1 MAKIQIFRIRL
12 RLRFRI
18 NTHNKRDPFERWVFG
33 STLGVALNTKSERMA
48 GEKRLIRT
56 RNIGFMAHIDA
67 GKTTVTERVL
77 FYTKKIHRMGEVHD
91 GTAVMD
97 WMPQEQE
104 RGITI
109 TSAVTTVEW
118 KGRTTHIID
127 TPGHVDFTIEVER
140 SLRVLDGVIAIF
152 SAVEG
157 VEPQSETVWHQAD
170 KYGVPKLAFIN
181 KMDRVGADFFA
192 TVRMMIGRLGTNPL
206 VVQVPMGREDQFIGV
221 IDLIRMKGIVWDEHS
236 LGVEYKEISIP
247 PELGDEVTLHRSKLI
262 ESLAEL
268 DDHLTEK
275 YLNGEEI
282 SESEMKGVLR
292 KATIS
297 LKAVPVLCGAALR
310 NQGIQPLIDAIV
322 DYLPSPLDVPPVE
335 GTNPITGE
343 KVIRMAKDEELFTAL
358 AFKIMMDEGRKLVY
372 IRIYSGVLKV
382 GTEVYNPRLKKGEKI
397 SRIFQMHAHQRNRVE
412 EAKTGEIVAV
422 MGLKETT
429 TGDTLCDRGHPILLE
444 PIDFYRPVMSVAVE
458 PKTNQD
464 QERLTESLEK
474 LSEED
479 PTFHV
484 RFDEDTGQTIISG
497 MGELHL
503 DVLVNRLLAEYHV
516 GVNVGRPQVMY
527 RETVEKEVEASA
539 RFMKEMEEVKHFA
552 EVFLRI
558 SPNGRGKG
566 IEFHSEIQERALPP
580 GGLLSVEEGV
590 REASTGGVIMGYPL
604 TDLRVTL
611 IKANVDPDHPS
622 LLALKIATSN
632 ALREGCR
639 KAQPVLLEPMMEVNI
654 IVPEEF
660 MGEVVGDLK
669 ARKSSVEAITPKGK
683 VTLIKAISPLTR
695 MFGYST
701 DLRSLTQ
708 GRGTFTMQFSRY
720 DKAIS

>member
-1 MAKIQIFRIRL
+1 
-12 RLRFRI
+12 
-18 NTHNKRDPFERWVFG
+18 
-33 STLGVALNTKSERMA
+33 MA
-48 GEKRLIRT
+48 GEKRLART

-77 FYTKKIHRMGEVHD
+77 FYTKKIHRMGEVDD

-97 WMPQEQE
+97 WMQQEQE

-118 KGRTTHIID
+118 KGSIIHIID

-140 SLRVLDGVIAIF
+140 SLRVLDGAIGIF

-170 KYGVPKLAFIN
+170 KYRVPKLAFVN
-181 KMDRVGADFFA
+181 KIDRIGADFFL
-192 TVRMMIGRLGTNPL
+192 TVKMIVERLGANPL
-206 VVQVPMGREDQFIGV
+206 ILQIPIGMEDRFIGV
-221 IDLIRMKGIVWDEHS
+221 VDLIRMKGIVWDEHN
-236 LGVEYKEISIP
+236 LGVEFREVSIP
-247 PELGDEVTLHRSKLI
+247 QELREEAIIYRSKLI

-268 DDHLTEK
+268 DDHLMEK

-282 SESEMKGVLR
+282 SESELKAALR

-297 LKAVPVLCGAALR
+297 MKAVPVLCGAALR

-322 DYLPSPLDVPPVE
+322 DYLPSPLDIPPVE
-335 GTNPITGE
+335 GTSPLTGE
-343 KVIRMAKDEELFTAL
+343 RERRVAKDEEPFTAL
-358 AFKIMMDEGRKLVY
+358 AFKVIMDEGRKLIY
-372 IRIYSGVLKV
+372 IRIYSGVFKV
-382 GTEVYNPRLKKGEKI
+382 GMEVYNPRLKRSEKI

-412 EAKTGEIVAV
+412 EVKTGEIVAV

-429 TGDTLCDRGHPILLE
+429 TGDTLCDRDHPILLE
-444 PIDFYRPVMSVAVE
+444 PIDFYKPVMSVAVE
-458 PKTNQD
+458 PRTNRD
-464 QERLTESLEK
+464 QEKLSESLEK

-484 RFDEDTGQTIISG
+484 KFDEDTGQTIISG

-503 DVLVNRLLAEYHV
+503 DVLVNRLLTEYHL
-516 GVNVGRPQVMY
+516 GVNVGRPQVVY
-527 RETVEKEVEASA
+527 RETVAKEAEASA
-539 RFMKEMEEVKHFA
+539 KFMKEMDEVKHFA

-566 IEFHSEIQERALPP
+566 IDFYSEVPAGTLTPEGI
-580 GGLLSVEEGV
+580 SSIEEGV
-590 REASTGGVIMGYPL
+590 REASTVGVVMGYPM

-611 IKANVDPDHPS
+611 LKAHTDEDHPS
-622 LLALKIATSN
+622 QIALKIASFN

-639 KAQPVLLEPMMEVNI
+639 KAQPVLMEPMMEVNI
-654 IVPEEF
+654 IISEEF

-669 ARKSSVEAITPKGK
+669 ARKSSVEAITLKGK
-683 VTLIKAISPLTR
+683 ITLIKAISPLTR

-708 GRGTFTMQFSRY
+708 GRGTFSMQFSHY
-720 DKAIS
+720 DKVIS

>member
-1 MAKIQIFRIRL
+1 
-12 RLRFRI
+12 
-18 NTHNKRDPFERWVFG
+18 
-33 STLGVALNTKSERMA
+33 
-48 GEKRLIRT
+48 
-56 RNIGFMAHIDA
+56 
-67 GKTTVTERVL
+67 
-77 FYTKKIHRMGEVHD
+77 
-91 GTAVMD
+91 
-97 WMPQEQE
+97 
-104 RGITI
+104 
-109 TSAVTTVEW
+109 
-118 KGRTTHIID
+118 
-127 TPGHVDFTIEVER
+127 
-140 SLRVLDGVIAIF
+140 
-152 SAVEG
+152 
-157 VEPQSETVWHQAD
+157 
-170 KYGVPKLAFIN
+170 
-181 KMDRVGADFFA
+181 
-192 TVRMMIGRLGTNPL
+192 
-206 VVQVPMGREDQFIGV
+206 
-221 IDLIRMKGIVWDEHS
+221 
-236 LGVEYKEISIP
+236 
-247 PELGDEVTLHRSKLI
+247 
-262 ESLAEL
+262 
-268 DDHLTEK
+268 
-275 YLNGEEI
+275 
-282 SESEMKGVLR
+282 
-292 KATIS
+292 
-297 LKAVPVLCGAALR
+297 
-310 NQGIQPLIDAIV
+310 
-322 DYLPSPLDVPPVE
+322 
-335 GTNPITGE
+335 
-343 KVIRMAKDEELFTAL
+343 MAKDEELFTAL

-372 IRIYSGVLKV
+372 IRIYSAVLKV

-484 RFDEDTGQTIISG
+484 SFDEDTGQTIISG

-516 GVNVGRPQVMY
+516 GVNVGRPQVVY

-566 IEFHSEIQERALPP
+566 IEFHSEVQERALPS

-622 LLALKIATSN
+622 LLALKIAASN

-660 MGEVVGDLK
+660 MCEVVGDLK
-669 ARKSSVEAITPKGK
+669 ARKSSVEAITPKGR
-683 VTLIKAISPLTR
+683 VTLIRAISPLTR

-708 GRGTFTMQFSRY
+708 GRGTFTMQFSHY
-720 DKAIS
+720 DKATS

>member
-1 MAKIQIFRIRL
+1 
-12 RLRFRI
+12 
-18 NTHNKRDPFERWVFG
+18 
-33 STLGVALNTKSERMA
+33 MA
-48 GEKRLIRT
+48 GEKRLART

-77 FYTKKIHRMGEVHD
+77 FYAKKTHRMGEVDD
-91 GTAVMD
+91 GTATMD
-97 WMPQEQE
+97 WMLQEQQ

-118 KGRTTHIID
+118 KRNTIHIID

-140 SLRVLDGVIAIF
+140 SLRVLDGTIAIF

-170 KYGVPKLAFIN
+170 KYRVPKMAFVN
-181 KMDRVGADFFA
+181 KLDRIGSDFFG
-192 TVRMMIGRLGTNPL
+192 TVKMMAERLGAHPL
-206 VVQVPMGREDQFIGV
+206 ILQIPIGSEDRFIGV
-221 IDLIRMKGIVWDEHS
+221 VDLIQSKGIVWDEHS
-236 LGVEYKEISIP
+236 LGVEFREISIP
-247 PELGDEVTLHRSKLI
+247 KDMEKEAVLYRSRLI
-262 ESLAEL
+262 ESIAEL
-268 DDHLTEK
+268 DENLTEK
-275 YLNGEEI
+275 YLNGDQI
-282 SESEMKGVLR
+282 SESQLKEALR

-297 LKAVPVLCGAALR
+297 MRAVPVLCGAALR
-310 NQGIQPLIDAIV
+310 NQGIQPLMEAIV
-322 DYLPSPLDVPPVE
+322 DYLPSPLDIPPVE
-335 GTNPITGE
+335 GTNPVTGE
-343 KVIRMAKDEELFTAL
+343 REIRMAKDEESFAAL
-358 AFKIMMDEGRKLVY
+358 AFKVMMDEGRKLVY

-382 GTEVYNPRLKKGEKI
+382 GAEVHNPRLKRGEKI
-397 SRIFQMHAHQRNRVE
+397 SRIFQMHAHQRTRVE
-412 EAKTGEIVAV
+412 EAKAGELVAV

-429 TGDTLCDRGHPILLE
+429 TGDTLCDRNRPILLE
-444 PIDFYRPVMSVAVE
+444 PIDFYKPVMSIAVE
-458 PKTNQD
+458 PKTSKD
-464 QERLTESLEK
+464 QEKLTESLEK

-479 PTFHV
+479 PTFQV
-484 RFDEDTGQTIISG
+484 RLDEDTGQTILSG

-503 DVLVNRLLAEYHV
+503 DVLVNRLLTEYHLE
-516 GVNVGRPQVMY
+516 VNVGRPQVVY
-527 RETVEKEVEASA
+527 RETIEKEVEATA
-539 RFMKEMEEVKHFA
+539 KFMKEMDEVKHFG

-566 IEFHSEIQERALPP
+566 IEFHSEVPEGTLPAE
-580 GGLLSVEEGV
+580 GLFSIEEGI
-590 REASTGGVIMGYPL
+590 RESSTVGVILGYPM

-611 IKANVDPDHPS
+611 LKANIDPVHPS
-622 LLALKIATSN
+622 PLALKIASSN

-639 KAQPVLLEPMMEVNI
+639 KAQPVLMEPMMEVDI

-683 VTLIKAISPLTR
+683 VSMISAISPLTR

-708 GRGTFTMQFSRY
+708 GRGTFSMQFSRY
-720 DKAIS
+720 DKVIS

>member
-1 MAKIQIFRIRL
+1 
-12 RLRFRI
+12 
-18 NTHNKRDPFERWVFG
+18 
-33 STLGVALNTKSERMA
+33 MA
-48 GEKRLIRT
+48 GEKRLART

-77 FYTKKIHRMGEVHD
+77 FYTKKTHRMGEVDD
-91 GTAVMD
+91 GTATMD
-97 WMPQEQE
+97 WMLQEQE

-109 TSAVTTVEW
+109 TSAVTAVEW
-118 KGRTTHIID
+118 KGNTLHIID

-140 SLRVLDGVIAIF
+140 SLRVLDGAIAIF

-170 KYGVPKLAFIN
+170 KYRVPKIAFVN
-181 KMDRVGADFFA
+181 KMDRIGSDFFG
-192 TVRMMIGRLGTNPL
+192 TVKMMVDRLGANPL
-206 VVQVPMGREDQFIGV
+206 ITQIPIGAEDRFIGV
-221 IDLIRMKGIVWDEHS
+221 IDLIRSRGIVWDEHS
-236 LGVEYKEISIP
+236 LGMEFKEVSLP
-247 PELGDEVTLHRSKLI
+247 KEMEEEASLYRSKLI
-262 ESLAEL
+262 ESIAEL
-268 DDHLTEK
+268 DEYLMDR

-282 SESEMKGVLR
+282 SESELKTALR

-297 LKAVPVLCGAALR
+297 MKAVPVLCGAALR

-322 DYLPSPLDVPPVE
+322 DYLPSPLEIPPVE

-343 KVIRMAKDEELFTAL
+343 REIRTAKDEEAFAAL
-358 AFKIMMDEGRKLVY
+358 AFKVMMDEGRKLVY

-382 GTEVYNPRLKKGEKI
+382 GTEIYNPRMKKGEKI
-397 SRIFQMHAHQRNRVE
+397 SRIFQMHAHQRTRVE

-429 TGDTLCDRGHPILLE
+429 TGDTLCDRRRPILLE
-444 PIDFYRPVMSVAVE
+444 PIDFYKPVMSVAVE
-458 PKTNQD
+458 PRTSRD
-464 QERLTESLEK
+464 QEKLTESLEK

-484 RFDEDTGQTIISG
+484 KLDEDTGQTIISG

-503 DVLVNRLLAEYHV
+503 DVLVNRLLTEYHLE
-516 GVNVGRPQVMY
+516 VNVGRPQVVY
-527 RETVEKEVEASA
+527 RETIEKEVEASA
-539 RFMKEMEEVKHFA
+539 KFMKEMEEVRHFA

-558 SPNGRGKG
+558 SPNRRGKG
-566 IEFHSEIQERALPP
+566 TEFHSEVPE
-580 GGLLSVEEGV
+580 GGLPAGGLIAVEEGI
-590 REASTGGVIMGYPL
+590 RESSTAGVILGYPM

-611 IKANVDPDHPS
+611 LKANVDPVHPS
-622 LLALKIATSN
+622 LLALKIASSN
-632 ALREGCR
+632 GLREGCR
-639 KAQPVLLEPMMEVNI
+639 KAQPVLMEPIMEVNI

-669 ARKSSVEAITPKGK
+669 ARKSSVEAITPKGR
-683 VTLIKAISPLTR
+683 VTMIQALSPLTR

-708 GRGTFTMQFSRY
+708 GRGTFSMQFSHY
-720 DKAIS
+720 DKMIS

>member
-1 MAKIQIFRIRL
+1 
-12 RLRFRI
+12 
-18 NTHNKRDPFERWVFG
+18 
-33 STLGVALNTKSERMA
+33 MA
-48 GEKRLIRT
+48 GEKRLVRT

-77 FYTKKIHRMGEVHD
+77 FYTKKTHRMGEVDD
-91 GTAVMD
+91 GTATMD
-97 WMPQEQE
+97 WMLQEQE

-109 TSAVTTVEW
+109 TSAVTAVEW
-118 KGRTTHIID
+118 KGNTLHIID

-140 SLRVLDGVIAIF
+140 SLRVLDGTIAIF

-170 KYGVPKLAFIN
+170 KYRVPKMAFIN
-181 KMDRVGADFFA
+181 KMDRIGSDFFG
-192 TVRMMIGRLGTNPL
+192 TVKMMVDRLGANPL
-206 VVQVPMGREDQFIGV
+206 ITQIPIGAEDRFIGV
-221 IDLIRMKGIVWDEHS
+221 IDLIRSRGIVWDEHS
-236 LGVEYKEISIP
+236 LGMEFKEVSLP
-247 PELGDEVTLHRSKLI
+247 KEMEEEASLYRSKLI
-262 ESLAEL
+262 ESIAEL
-268 DDHLTEK
+268 DEHLMDK

-282 SESEMKGVLR
+282 SESEMKAALR

-297 LKAVPVLCGAALR
+297 MKAVPVLCGAALR

-322 DYLPSPLDVPPVE
+322 DYLPSPLDIPPIE
-335 GTNPITGE
+335 GTHPITGE
-343 KVIRMAKDEELFTAL
+343 REIRTAKDEEPFSAL
-358 AFKIMMDEGRKLVY
+358 AFKVMMDEGRKLVY

-382 GTEVYNPRLKKGEKI
+382 GTEIYNPRLKKGEKI
-397 SRIFQMHAHQRNRVE
+397 SRIFQMHAHQRTRVE

-429 TGDTLCDRGHPILLE
+429 TGDTLCDRSRPILLE
-444 PIDFYRPVMSVAVE
+444 PIDFYKPVMSVAVE
-458 PKTNQD
+458 PRTSGD
-464 QERLTESLEK
+464 QEKLTESLEK

-484 RFDEDTGQTIISG
+484 KLDEDTGQTIISG

-503 DVLVNRLLAEYHV
+503 DVLVNRLLTEYHLK
-516 GVNVGRPQVMY
+516 VNVGRPQVVY
-527 RETVEKEVEASA
+527 RETIEKVVEASA

-558 SPNGRGKG
+558 SPNRRGKG
-566 IEFHSEIQERALPP
+566 TEFHSEVPEGSLPSES
-580 GGLLSVEEGV
+580 LLAVEEGI
-590 REASTGGVIMGYPL
+590 RESSTVGVILGYPM

-611 IKANVDPDHPS
+611 LKANADPVHPS
-622 LLALKIATSN
+622 LLALKIASSN

-639 KAQPVLLEPMMEVNI
+639 KAQPVLMEPMMEVNI
-654 IVPEEF
+654 IVPEDF

-669 ARKSSVEAITPKGK
+669 ARKSSVEAITPKGR
-683 VTLIKAISPLTR
+683 VTMIQALSPLTR

-708 GRGTFTMQFSRY
+708 GRGTFSMQFSHY
-720 DKAIS
+720 DKMIS

>member
-1 MAKIQIFRIRL
+1 
-12 RLRFRI
+12 
-18 NTHNKRDPFERWVFG
+18 
-33 STLGVALNTKSERMA
+33 MA

-77 FYTKKIHRMGEVHD
+77 FYTKKTHRMGEVDD
-91 GTAVMD
+91 GTAIMD
-97 WMPQEQE
+97 WMQQEQE

-118 KGRTTHIID
+118 KGNAIHIID

-140 SLRVLDGVIAIF
+140 SLRVLDGTIAIF

-157 VEPQSETVWHQAD
+157 VESQSETVWHQAD
-170 KYGVPKLAFIN
+170 KYRVPKMAFVN
-181 KMDRVGADFFA
+181 KMDRIGSNFFG
-192 TVRMMIGRLGTNPL
+192 TVKMMVDRLGANPL
-206 VVQVPMGREDQFIGV
+206 ITQIPIGVEDRFIGV
-221 IDLIRMKGIVWDEHS
+221 IDLIRWKGIVWDEHS
-236 LGVEYKEISIP
+236 LGTEFKEISIP
-247 PELGDEVTLHRSKLI
+247 KEMEQEAFLYRSKLI
-262 ESLAEL
+262 ESIVEL
-268 DDHLTEK
+268 DELLIEK
-275 YLNGEEI
+275 YLNGEEL
-282 SESEMKGVLR
+282 SESEMKAALR

-297 LKAVPVLCGAALR
+297 MKVVPVFCGAALR

-322 DYLPSPLDVPPVE
+322 DYLPSPLDIPPIE
-335 GTNPITGE
+335 GTNPVTEERETRI
-343 KVIRMAKDEELFTAL
+343 AKDEESFTAL
-358 AFKIMMDEGRKLVY
+358 AFKVMMDEGRKLVY

-382 GTEVYNPRLKKGEKI
+382 GMEVYNPRLKKGEKI
-397 SRIFQMHAHQRNRVE
+397 SRIFQMHSHQRNRVE
-412 EAKTGEIVAV
+412 EAKAGEIVAV

-429 TGDTLCDRGHPILLE
+429 TGDTLCDRSHPILLE
-444 PIDFYRPVMSVAVE
+444 PIDFYKPVMSVAVE
-458 PKTNQD
+458 PKTNRD
-464 QERLTESLEK
+464 QEKLNESLEK

-484 RFDEDTGQTIISG
+484 KLDEDTGQTIISG

-503 DVLVNRLLAEYHV
+503 DVLVNRLLTEYHLE
-516 GVNVGRPQVMY
+516 VNVGRPQVVY
-527 RETVEKEVEASA
+527 RETIEKEVETSA
-539 RFMKEMEEVKHFA
+539 KFMKEMEEVKHFA

-558 SPNGRGKG
+558 SPNRRGKG
-566 IEFHSEIQERALPP
+566 IEFHSEAPEGTLPP
-580 GGLLSVEEGV
+580 EGLLPVEEGM
-590 REASTGGVIMGYPL
+590 RESSKVGVILGYPM
-604 TDLRVTL
+604 TDLRVSL
-611 IKANVDPDHPS
+611 LKVNVDPNHPS
-622 LLALKIATSN
+622 TLALKIASSN

-639 KAQPVLLEPMMEVNI
+639 KAQPVLMEPMMEVNI

-683 VTLIKAISPLTR
+683 VTMIKAISPLTR

-708 GRGTFTMQFSRY
+708 GRGTFSMQFSHY
-720 DKAIS
+720 DKMIS

>member
-1 MAKIQIFRIRL
+1 MQRYIIIRDSNL
-12 RLRFRI
+12 
-18 NTHNKRDPFERWVFG
+18 K
-33 STLGVALNTKSERMA
+33 MA
-48 GEKRLIRT
+48 GEKRLQKT

-77 FYTKKIHRMGEVHD
+77 FYTKKIHKMGEVHE

-118 KGRTTHIID
+118 KGSIIHIID

-140 SLRVLDGVIAIF
+140 SLRVLDGAIAIF

-170 KYGVPKLAFIN
+170 KYRVPKLAFIN
-181 KMDRVGADFFA
+181 KMDRVGADFFG
-192 TVRMMIGRLGTNPL
+192 TVKMMIERLGANPVL
-206 VVQVPMGREDQFIGV
+206 LQIPIGMEDRFIGV
-221 IDLIRMKGIVWDEHS
+221 IDLLKMKGIVWDEHS
-236 LGVEYKEISIP
+236 LGMIFKEVSIP
-247 PELGDEVTLHRSKLI
+247 KDLTEEALHHRSKLV
-262 ESLAEL
+262 ESVAEF
-268 DDHLTEK
+268 DDALTER

-282 SESEMKGVLR
+282 SESEVKAVLR
-292 KATIS
+292 KATIQM
-297 LKAVPVLCGAALR
+297 KAVPVLCGAALR

-322 DYLPSPLDVPPVE
+322 DYLPSPLDIPPVKGE
-335 GTNPITGE
+335 NPQTGE
-343 KVIRMAKDEELFTAL
+343 GVTRKADDGESFTAL
-358 AFKIMMDEGRKLVY
+358 AFKVMMEEGRKLVY

-382 GTEVYNPRLKKGEKI
+382 GAEVYNPRLRKSEKI
-397 SRIFQMHAHQRNRVE
+397 SRIFQMHAHQRTRVD
-412 EAKTGEIVAV
+412 EAKSGEIVAV

-429 TGDTLCDRGHPILLE
+429 TGDTLCDRQNPILLE
-444 PIDFYRPVMSVAVE
+444 PIDFYKPVMSVAVE
-458 PKTNQD
+458 PRTNQD
-464 QERLTESLEK
+464 QEKLAESLQK

-484 RFDEDTGQTIISG
+484 KFDEDTGQTIISG

-503 DVLVNRLLAEYHV
+503 DVLVNRLQTEYHLS
-516 GVNVGRPQVMY
+516 VNVGKPQVVY
-527 RETVEKEVEASA
+527 RETIEKEVEAEA
-539 RFMKEMEEVKHFA
+539 RFLKEVDEIRHFA

-566 IEFHSEIQERALPP
+566 IEFRSEVPEGVLKKEEI
-580 GGLLSVEEGV
+580 LSVEEGV
-590 REASTGGVIMGYPL
+590 REGSTVGVIMGYPL
-604 TDLRVTL
+604 TDIRVTL
-611 IKANVDPDHPS
+611 LKANVDPEHPS
-622 LLALKIATSN
+622 TLALKIASST

-639 KAQPVLLEPMMEVNI
+639 KAQPVLMEPMMEVTI

-660 MGEVVGDLK
+660 MGVVVGDLK
-669 ARKSSVEAITPKGK
+669 ARKSSVESITPKGK
-683 VTLIKAISPLTR
+683 VTLIKSISPLTR

-708 GRGTFTMQFSRY
+708 GRGTFSMQFSRY
-720 DKAIS
+720 DKVIS

>member
-1 MAKIQIFRIRL
+1 
-12 RLRFRI
+12 
-18 NTHNKRDPFERWVFG
+18 
-33 STLGVALNTKSERMA
+33 MA
-48 GEKRLIRT
+48 GEKRLART

-77 FYTKKIHRMGEVHD
+77 FYTKKIHRMGEVHE
-91 GTAVMD
+91 GTTVMD
-97 WMPQEQE
+97 WMQQEQE

-118 KGRTTHIID
+118 KGSIIHIID

-170 KYGVPKLAFIN
+170 KYGVPKLAFVN
-181 KMDRVGADFFA
+181 KMDRIGADFFG
-192 TVRMMIGRLGTNPL
+192 TVKMMVERLGAHPL
-206 VVQVPMGREDQFIGV
+206 IIQIPIGMEDRFIGA
-221 IDLIRMKGIVWDEHS
+221 IDLIRLKGVVWDEHS
-236 LGVEYKEISIP
+236 LGVDFKEVSVP
-247 PELGDEVTLHRSKLI
+247 KEMKEEASLYRAKMI

-268 DDHLTEK
+268 DDHLMEK

-282 SESEMKGVLR
+282 SESEIKAAVRMGTIAMKV
-292 KATIS
+292 
-297 LKAVPVLCGAALR
+297 VPVLCGAALR

-335 GTNPITGE
+335 GTDPVRGGGT
-343 KVIRMAKDEELFTAL
+343 KRTAKEEEPFTAL
-358 AFKIMMDEGRKLVY
+358 AFKVVMDQGRKLTY

-382 GTEVYNPRLKKGEKI
+382 GKEIYNPRLKKGERI
-397 SRIFQMHAHQRNRVE
+397 SRIFQMHANQRTRVE
-412 EAKTGEIVAV
+412 EAKAGEIVAV

-429 TGDTLCDRGHPILLE
+429 TGDTLCDPGHPIVLE
-444 PIDFYRPVMSVAVE
+444 PIDFYKPVMSVAVE
-458 PKTNQD
+458 PKSNRD
-464 QERLTESLEK
+464 QEKLADSLTK

-484 RFDEDTGQTIISG
+484 KWDEDTGQTIISG

-503 DVLVNRLLAEYHV
+503 DVLVNRLLSEYHLE
-516 GVNVGRPQVMY
+516 VNVGRPQVVY

-539 RFMKEMEEVKHFA
+539 KFLREMEDVKHFA
-552 EVFLRI
+552 EVLLRI
-558 SPNGRGKG
+558 SPNGRGEG
-566 IEFHSEIQERALPP
+566 IEFHSEAPEGLLPP
-580 GGLLSVEEGV
+580 EGLVSIEEAI
-590 REASTGGVIMGYPL
+590 REGSTVGVIMGYPL
-604 TDLRVTL
+604 TDLRVSL
-611 IKANVDPDHPS
+611 LKADVDADHPS
-622 LLALKIATSN
+622 TLALKIAASN

-639 KAQPVLLEPMMEVNI
+639 KAQPVLLEPMMEVNV

-669 ARKSSVEAITPKGK
+669 ARKSSVEAITTKGK

-720 DKAIS
+720 DKAVS

>member
-1 MAKIQIFRIRL
+1 
-12 RLRFRI
+12 
-18 NTHNKRDPFERWVFG
+18 
-33 STLGVALNTKSERMA
+33 MA
-48 GEKRLIRT
+48 GEKRLART

-91 GTAVMD
+91 GTTVMD

-118 KGRTTHIID
+118 KGNTLHIID
-127 TPGHVDFTIEVER
+127 TPGHVDFTMEVER

-170 KYGVPKLAFIN
+170 KYEVPKMAFIN
-181 KMDRVGADFFA
+181 KMDRIGADFHG
-192 TVRMMIGRLGTNPL
+192 TVKMIVERLGANP
-206 VVQVPMGREDQFIGV
+206 VITQIPVGVEDRFIGV
-221 IDLIRMKGIVWDEHS
+221 IDLLKMKGIVWDEHT
-236 LGVEYKEISIP
+236 LGAEFAEVSIP
-247 PELGDEVTLHRSKLI
+247 GELKEEASLYRSKLV

-268 DDHLTEK
+268 DDHLMEK
-275 YLNGEEI
+275 YLSGEEI
-282 SESEMKGVLR
+282 SEQEMKAALR
-292 KATIS
+292 GATIAM
-297 LKAVPVLCGAALR
+297 KAVPVLCGAALR
-310 NQGIQPLIDAIV
+310 NQGIQPLIDAII
-322 DYLPSPLDVPPVE
+322 DYLPSPLDVPPVK
-335 GTNPITGE
+335 GTDPKTGREIT
-343 KVIRMAKDEELFTAL
+343 RMAKEEEFLSAL
-358 AFKIMMDEGRKLVY
+358 TFKIFMDQGRKLAY

-382 GTEVYNPRLKKGEKI
+382 GKEVYNPRLRKGEKI
-397 SRIFQMHAHQRNRVE
+397 SRIFMMHANQRTRVE

-422 MGLKETT
+422 MGLKDTT
-429 TGDTLCDRGHPILLE
+429 TGDTLCDPGHPILLE
-444 PIDFYRPVMSVAVE
+444 PIDFYKPVMSVAVE
-458 PKTNQD
+458 PKTNRD
-464 QERLTESLEK
+464 QEKLAESLEK

-484 RFDEDTGQTIISG
+484 KVDDDTGQTIISG

-503 DVLVNRLLAEYHV
+503 DVLVNRLLTEYHL
-516 GVNVGRPQVMY
+516 GVNVGRPQVVY
-527 RETVEKEVEASA
+527 RETVEKEVETSA
-539 RFMKEMEEVKHFA
+539 KFMKEIDEVKHFG

-566 IEFHSEIQERALPP
+566 IEFHSELPE
-580 GGLLSVEEGV
+580 GGLFPEGLLAIEEGV
-590 REASTGGVIMGYPL
+590 RDGSTVGVVMGYPL
-604 TDLRVTL
+604 TDLRVIL
-611 IKANVDPDHPS
+611 LKAQTDPDHPS
-622 LLALKIATSN
+622 PLALKVASSN

-639 KAQPVLLEPMMEVNI
+639 KAQPVLMEPMMEVNI

-669 ARKSSVEAITPKGK
+669 ARKSSVEEISPKGRIAM
-683 VTLIKAISPLTR
+683 IKAISPLTR

-708 GRGTFTMQFSRY
+708 GRGTFSMQFSRY

>member
-1 MAKIQIFRIRL
+1 
-12 RLRFRI
+12 
-18 NTHNKRDPFERWVFG
+18 
-33 STLGVALNTKSERMA
+33 
-48 GEKRLIRT
+48 
-56 RNIGFMAHIDA
+56 
-67 GKTTVTERVL
+67 
-77 FYTKKIHRMGEVHD
+77 MGEVHN

-118 KGRTTHIID
+118 RGNPLHIID

-152 SAVEG
+152 CAVGG

-170 KYGVPKLAFIN
+170 KYGVPKLAFVN
-181 KMDRVGADFFA
+181 KMDRVGADFFG
-192 TVRMMIGRLGTNPL
+192 TVKMMVERLGANPL
-206 VVQVPMGREDQFIGV
+206 IIQIPIGMEDRFIGAV
-221 IDLIRMKGIVWDEHS
+221 DLIRLKGIVWDEHS
-236 LGVEYKEISIP
+236 LGVDFKEISIP
-247 PELGDEVTLHRSKLI
+247 KELMEEVTLHRSKLI

-268 DDHLTEK
+268 DDSLLEK

-282 SESEMKGVLR
+282 LESEMKAALR

-297 LKAVPVLCGAALR
+297 MKAVPVLCGAALR

-322 DYLPSPLDVPPVE
+322 DYLPSPLDIPPVE
-335 GTNPITGE
+335 GTNPVGGE
-343 KVIRMAKDEELFTAL
+343 RVKRIAQDDESLTAL

-382 GTEVYNPRLKKGEKI
+382 GMEVYNPRLKKGEKI

-444 PIDFYRPVMSVAVE
+444 PIDFYKPVMSVAVE
-458 PKTNQD
+458 PKTNRD
-464 QERLTESLEK
+464 QEKLTESLWK
-474 LSEED
+474 LTEED

-484 RFDEDTGQTIISG
+484 KFDEDTGQTIISG

-503 DVLVNRLLAEYHV
+503 DVLVKRLLSEYHLE
-516 GVNVGRPQVMY
+516 VNVGRPQVVY
-527 RETVEKEVEASA
+527 RETVEKEIQTSA
-539 RFMKEMEEVKHFA
+539 KFMKEMDEVRHFA

-566 IEFHSEIQERALPP
+566 MEFHSEVAEGTLPQD
-580 GGLLSVEEGV
+580 GLLSVEEGI
-590 REASTGGVIMGYPL
+590 REASTVGVIMGYPL

-611 IKANVDPDHPS
+611 LKADVDPDHPS
-622 LLALKIATSN
+622 LLALKIASSN

-639 KAQPVLLEPMMEVNI
+639 KAQPMLLEPMMEVNI
-654 IVPEEF
+654 IIPEEF

-669 ARKSSVEAITPKGK
+669 ARKSSIEAITPKER
-683 VTLIKAISPLTR
+683 VTLIRATSPLTR
-695 MFGYST
+695 LFGYST
-701 DLRSLTQ
+701 ELRSLTQ
-708 GRGTFTMQFSRY
+708 GRGTFSMQFSRY
-720 DKAIS
+720 DKVS

>member
-1 MAKIQIFRIRL
+1 
-12 RLRFRI
+12 
-18 NTHNKRDPFERWVFG
+18 
-33 STLGVALNTKSERMA
+33 MA
-48 GEKRLIRT
+48 GEKRLART

-77 FYTKKIHRMGEVHD
+77 FYTKNTHRLGEVDD
-91 GTAVMD
+91 GTATMD
-97 WMPQEQE
+97 WMQQEQE

-118 KGRTTHIID
+118 KGDTVHIID
-127 TPGHVDFTIEVER
+127 TPGHVDFTMEVER
-140 SLRVLDGVIAIF
+140 SLRVLDGAIAIF

-170 KYGVPKLAFIN
+170 KYRVPKLAFVN
-181 KMDRVGADFFA
+181 KMDRIGADFFA
-192 TVRMMIGRLGTNPL
+192 TTKMMIERLGANPIL
-206 VVQVPMGREDQFIGV
+206 VQIPMGAEDQLIGV
-221 IDLIRMKGIVWDEHS
+221 IDLIRMKAVAWDENS
-236 LGVEYKEISIP
+236 LGVQFAEVSIP
-247 PELGDEVTLHRSKLI
+247 KEFEKEASLYRAKLV

-268 DDHLTEK
+268 DDQLTEK

-282 SESEMKGVLR
+282 SDPEMKAALR

-297 LKAVPVLCGAALR
+297 MKAVPVLCGAALR
-310 NQGIQPLIDAIV
+310 NQGIQPLIDAVV
-322 DYLPSPLDVPPVE
+322 DYLPSPLDIPPVE
-335 GTNPITGE
+335 GTNPVTGE
-343 KVIRMAKDEELFTAL
+343 REIRIAKDEESFTAL
-358 AFKIMMDEGRKLVY
+358 AFKVMMDEGRKLVY
-372 IRIYSGVLKV
+372 IRIYSGVFKV
-382 GTEVYNPRLKKGEKI
+382 GTEAYNPRLKRGEKI

-412 EAKTGEIVAV
+412 EAKAGEIIAV

-429 TGDTLCDRGHPILLE
+429 TGDTLCDRNRPIFLE
-444 PIDFYRPVMSVAVE
+444 PIDFYKPVMSIAVE
-458 PKTNQD
+458 PRTSRD
-464 QERLTESLEK
+464 QEKLTESLEK

-479 PTFHV
+479 PTFQV
-484 RFDEDTGQTIISG
+484 KVDEDTGQTILSG

-503 DVLVNRLLAEYHV
+503 DVLVNRLLTEYNLE
-516 GVNVGRPQVMY
+516 VNVGRPQVVY
-527 RETVEKEVEASA
+527 RETIEKEVEASA
-539 RFMKEMEEVKHFA
+539 KFMKEIEEVKHFA

-558 SPNGRGKG
+558 STNQRGKG
-566 IEFHSEIQERALPP
+566 IEFHSNVPEGSLPAE
-580 GGLLSVEEGV
+580 GVLSVEEGI
-590 REASTGGVIMGYPL
+590 RESSTMGVVLGYPM

-611 IKANVDPDHPS
+611 LKANIDPAHPS
-622 LLALKIATSN
+622 PLALKIASSN

-639 KAQPVLLEPMMEVNI
+639 KAQPVLMEPMMEVNI

-669 ARKSSVEAITPKGK
+669 SRKSSVEAISPKGR
-683 VTLIKAISPLTR
+683 VTMIKATSPLTR

-708 GRGTFTMQFSRY
+708 GRGTFTMQFSHY

>member
-1 MAKIQIFRIRL
+1 
-12 RLRFRI
+12 
-18 NTHNKRDPFERWVFG
+18 
-33 STLGVALNTKSERMA
+33 MA
-48 GEKRLIRT
+48 GEKRLSRT

-77 FYTKKIHRMGEVHD
+77 FYTRKIHRMGEVHE

-118 KGRTTHIID
+118 KGSIIHIID

-181 KMDRVGADFFA
+181 KMDRIGADFFG
-192 TVRMMIGRLGTNPL
+192 TVKMIVERLGARPL
-206 VVQVPMGREDQFIGV
+206 VIQIPIGIEDRFIGI
-221 IDLIRMKGIVWDEHS
+221 IDLIRLKGIVWDEHS
-236 LGVEYKEISIP
+236 LGIDFKEISIP
-247 PELGDEVTLHRSKLI
+247 KEWKEMASLYRARLI

-268 DDHLTEK
+268 DDPLMEK

-282 SESEMKGVLR
+282 SESEMKGALR

-297 LKAVPVLCGAALR
+297 MKAVPVLCGAALR
-310 NQGIQPLIDAIV
+310 NQGIQPLIDDIV

-335 GTNPITGE
+335 GTNPVTGD
-343 KVIRMAKDEELFTAL
+343 KTRRVARDEEFLTAL
-358 AFKIMMDEGRKLVY
+358 AFKVMMDEGRKLVY

-382 GTEVYNPRLKKGEKI
+382 GMGVYNPRLKKSEKI
-397 SRIFQMHAHQRNRVE
+397 SRIFQMHAHQRTRVE

-429 TGDTLCDRGHPILLE
+429 TGDTLCDRGHPIVLE
-444 PIDFYRPVMSVAVE
+444 PIDFYKPVMSVAVE
-458 PKTNQD
+458 PKSNRD
-464 QERLTESLEK
+464 QEKLADSLLK

-484 RFDEDTGQTIISG
+484 KSDENTGQTIISG

-503 DVLVNRLLAEYHV
+503 DVLVKRLFSEYHLE
-516 GVNVGRPQVMY
+516 VNVGRPQVVY
-527 RETVEKEVEASA
+527 RETVEKEVETSA
-539 RFMKEMEEVKHFA
+539 KFLREMEDVRHFA

-566 IEFHSEIQERALPP
+566 IEFHSEIPERTLLPE
-580 GGLLSVEEGV
+580 GILSVEEGI
-590 REASTGGVIMGYPL
+590 REGSTVGVIMGYPL

-611 IKANVDPDHPS
+611 LRADVDADHPS
-622 LLALKIATSN
+622 TLALKIAASN

-639 KAQPVLLEPMMEVNI
+639 KAEPVLLEPMMEVNI

-669 ARKSSVEAITPKGK
+669 ARKSSVEAITTKGK
-683 VTLIKAISPLTR
+683 VTMISAISPLTR

-708 GRGTFTMQFSRY
+708 GRGTFSMQFSRY
-720 DKAIS
+720 DKMIS

>member
-1 MAKIQIFRIRL
+1 
-12 RLRFRI
+12 
-18 NTHNKRDPFERWVFG
+18 
-33 STLGVALNTKSERMA
+33 MA

-91 GTAVMD
+91 GTTVMD
-97 WMPQEQE
+97 WMQQEQE

-109 TSAVTTVEW
+109 TSAVTTAEW
-118 KGRTTHIID
+118 KGSIIHIID

-170 KYGVPKLAFIN
+170 KYGVPKLAFVN
-181 KMDRVGADFFA
+181 KMDRIGADFFG
-192 TVRMMIGRLGTNPL
+192 TVKMIVGRLGANPL
-206 VVQVPMGREDQFIGV
+206 IIQIPIGIEDQFIGA
-221 IDLIRMKGIVWDEHS
+221 IDLIRLKGIVWDEHS
-236 LGVEYKEISIP
+236 LGVDFKEISIP
-247 PELGDEVTLHRSKLI
+247 KELKEEALHYRSKLI
-262 ESLAEL
+262 ESIAEL
-268 DDHLTEK
+268 DDRLMEK
-275 YLNGEEI
+275 YINGEEI
-282 SESEMKGVLR
+282 SEREIKAALR
-292 KATIS
+292 KDTIS
-297 LKAVPVLCGAALR
+297 MKAVPVLCGAALR

-335 GTNPITGE
+335 GTNPVTGE
-343 KVIRMAKDEELFTAL
+343 GARRRAEDEEPFAAL
-358 AFKIMMDEGRKLVY
+358 AFKVMMDQGRKLVY
-372 IRIYSGVLKV
+372 IRIYSGLLRV
-382 GTEVYNPRLKKGEKI
+382 GREVYNPRLKKGEKI
-397 SRIFQMHAHQRNRVE
+397 SRIFQMHANQRTRVE

-422 MGLKETT
+422 MGLKDTT
-429 TGDTLCDRGHPILLE
+429 TGDTLCDPLHPIILE
-444 PIDFYRPVMSVAVE
+444 PIDFYKPVMSVAVE
-458 PKTNQD
+458 PRTNRD
-464 QERLTESLEK
+464 QEKLTESLEK

-479 PTFHV
+479 PTFLV
-484 RFDEDTGQTIISG
+484 KFDEDTGQTIISG

-503 DVLVNRLLAEYHV
+503 DVLVNRLLSEYHLE
-516 GVNVGRPQVMY
+516 VNVGRPQVVY
-527 RETVEKEVEASA
+527 RETVEKEAEASA
-539 RFMKEMEEVKHFA
+539 KFLKEMEEVKHFA

-566 IEFHSEIQERALPP
+566 IEFYSEATKGTLPP
-580 GGLLSVEEGV
+580 EGLLSIEEGI
-590 REASTGGVIMGYPL
+590 RETSTVGVVMGYPL

-611 IKANVDPDHPS
+611 LKANADPNHPS
-622 LLALKIATSN
+622 LLALKIASSN

-639 KAQPVLLEPMMEVNI
+639 KAEPVLLEPMMEVNI
-654 IVPEEF
+654 ITPEEF

-669 ARKSSVEAITPKGK
+669 ARRSSVEAITPKGK
-683 VTLIKAISPLTR
+683 VTLIRAISPLTR

-708 GRGTFTMQFSRY
+708 GRGTFTMQFSHY
-720 DKAIS
+720 DKAVS

>member
-1 MAKIQIFRIRL
+1 
-12 RLRFRI
+12 
-18 NTHNKRDPFERWVFG
+18 
-33 STLGVALNTKSERMA
+33 MA
-48 GEKRLIRT
+48 GEKRLMRT

-91 GTAVMD
+91 GTTVMD

-118 KGRTTHIID
+118 KGNTIHIID

-140 SLRVLDGVIAIF
+140 SLRVLDGTIAIF

-181 KMDRVGADFFA
+181 KMDRIGADFFGA
-192 TVRMMIGRLGTNPL
+192 VKMIVQLLGANPL
-206 VVQVPMGREDQFIGV
+206 MIQIPMGTEDRFIGV
-221 IDLIRMKGIVWDEHS
+221 IDLIRMTGIVWDEHS
-236 LGVEYKEISIP
+236 LGADFKEISIP
-247 PELGDEVTLHRSKLI
+247 KEWKEDASLYRAKLI

-282 SESEMKGVLR
+282 SESEIKAALR
-292 KATIS
+292 KSTVS
-297 LKAVPVLCGAALR
+297 MKAVPVLCGAALR

-335 GTNPITGE
+335 GTDPVTGD
-343 KVIRMAKDEELFTAL
+343 KLRRMTKDEESLAAL
-358 AFKIMMDEGRKLVY
+358 AFKVMMDEGRKLIY
-372 IRIYSGVLKV
+372 LRIYSGILKV
-382 GTEVYNPRLKKGEKI
+382 GMEVYNPRLKKGEKI
-397 SRIFQMHAHQRNRVE
+397 SRIFQMHAHHRNRVE

-429 TGDTLCDRGHPILLE
+429 TGDTLCDRGHPVLLE
-444 PIDFYRPVMSVAVE
+444 PIDFYKPVMSVAVE
-458 PKTNQD
+458 PRANRD
-464 QERLTESLEK
+464 QEKLVESLYK

-484 RFDEDTGQTIISG
+484 KLDEDTGQTIISG

-503 DVLVNRLLAEYHV
+503 DVLVKRLLLEYHLE
-516 GVNVGRPQVMY
+516 VNVGKPQVVY
-527 RETVEKEVEASA
+527 RETVEKEAEASA
-539 RFMKEMEEVKHFA
+539 KFLKEMDEIKHFA

-566 IEFHSEIQERALPP
+566 IEFYSEIPEGTLPP
-580 GGLLSVEEGV
+580 DGLLSVEEGV
-590 REASTGGVIMGYPL
+590 RDASTVGVIMGYPL
-604 TDLRVTL
+604 TDIRITL
-611 IKANVDPDHPS
+611 LKANIDPNHLSP
-622 LLALKIATSN
+622 LALKIAASN

-654 IVPEEF
+654 ITPEEF

-669 ARKSSVEAITPKGK
+669 ARKSSVEAITSKGRIA
-683 VTLIKAISPLTR
+683 LIRAISPLTR

-708 GRGTFTMQFSRY
+708 GRGTFTMQFSHY
-720 DKAIS
+720 DKAIR